1 MCAEC
6 AWHGTGSTRLTK
18 VLCKC
23 LFQAISLGRWCVCA
37 PCSLLLHPYHFP
49 VSREESEAPSSESSQ
64 KSILTL
70 SFPRFPMLS
79 RPSLPSNK
87 G

>member
-1 MCAEC
+1 MSAEC
-6 AWHGTGSTRLTK
+6 AWLDTGSTKSTK

-23 LFQAISLGRWCVCA
+23 VVQAIPLGRCCVCVQF
-37 PCSLLLHPYHFP
+37 LLHPYHFP
-49 VSREESEAPSSESSQ
+49 VSREESEAPPSESSQ